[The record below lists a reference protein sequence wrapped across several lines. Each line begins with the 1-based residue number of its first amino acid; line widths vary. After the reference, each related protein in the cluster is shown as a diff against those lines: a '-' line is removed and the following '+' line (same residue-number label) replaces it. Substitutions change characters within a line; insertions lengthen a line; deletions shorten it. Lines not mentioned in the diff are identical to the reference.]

1 MIYSI
6 YGYKRLMFLRKCAL
20 KLADFPK
27 SEAVIIFLMFPSVQV
42 AIFWTLIVM
51 DVNLWI

>member
-1 MIYSI
+1 
-6 YGYKRLMFLRKCAL
+6 MFLRKCAL

-27 SEAVIIFLMFPSVQV
+27 SEGVIIFLMFPSVQV
-42 AIFWTLIVM
+42 AMIVM